1 MHGLGD
7 TSLGFASMFAGPFLS
22 DALAH
27 TRFVL
32 PNAPIR
38 PVSVN
43 QGARMPAWYDIRSL
57 SNRGL
62 ATEDRAGM
70 LESAAQIRQIIAD
83 ESDRI
88 GSENV
93 TVAGFSQGGAMA
105 VLSGLTFDRPLAR
118 IFAASAYVVMR
129 DTFPDALAPQNA
141 ATAVMA
147 VHGEDD
153 NVVPLEYSRSTFDDL
168 STRANVPVTYLT
180 FEDMGH
186 EFPPHIEQEFAE
198 FCEPSEKEP
207 SSFNAKKPPTADGS
221 SGAESPTAR
230 SPSPPPKL

>member
-38 PVSVN
+38 AVSVN

-62 ATEDRAGM
+62 AAEDRAGM
-70 LESAAQIRQIIAD
+70 LESAEQIRQIIAD

-105 VLSGLTFDRPLAR
+105 VLAGLTFDRPLAR

-141 ATAVMA
+141 ATSVMA

-168 STRANVPVTYLT
+168 SSRANVPVTYLT

-198 FCEPSEKEP
+198 FCEPSEKE
-207 SSFNAKKPPTADGS
+207 SFNAKKPLSTDGAD
-221 SGAESPTAR
+221 SPKR